1 MFDAKYKVVFKYK
14 ELSYSDIESISNII
28 KSTDSIKLYKIVSS
42 REIKENKVLHSE
54 EREFKNFTDFLDY
67 LSEDIKCLDELRFIF
82 MDKNGDEIWLLYTGI
97 FNKWELTYNKKTMEV
112 DGFVSN
118 IRNIFKRNII
128 DIYKQKKLTI
138 FWTVWTLQVTAC
150 IILKINGIISYFLS
164 ISLIITMLL
173 NVILKRK
180 PYRNHKFIKKNKDE
194 IILNIIFYALGVITP
209 YILEFIKSAINY
221 K

>member
-1 MFDAKYKVVFKYK
+1 MFDAKYKVVYKYK

-28 KSTDSIKLYKIVSS
+28 KPTDAIKIYKIVAS

-54 EREFKNFTDFLDY
+54 EKEFKNFDDFLEY
-67 LSEDIKCLDELRFIF
+67 LSEDIRYLDKLRFIF
-82 MDKNGDEIWLLYTGI
+82 MDKNGDEIWLTYTDI

-118 IRNIFKRNII
+118 IRNIFKRNIF
-128 DIYKQKKLTI
+128 DIYKQKKFTI
-138 FWTVWTLQVTAC
+138 FWVIWTLQVTSC
-150 IILKINGIISYFLS
+150 IILKIDGIISYFLS
-164 ISLIITMLL
+164 ILLLITMLL
-173 NVILKRK
+173 NALLKRK

>member
-54 EREFKNFTDFLDY
+54 ERKFKNFTDFLDY

-138 FWTVWTLQVTAC
+138 FWIVWTLQVTAC

-164 ISLIITMLL
+164 ISLIIAMLL